1 MSRKTCFMIFIVAV
15 VVIMA
20 SFVAGFSPVTREV
33 SKVFTQMCGL
43 YLSLSAVTTSLL
55 LSKQKHYWLIMLGIA
70 VVAAIAIQLL
80 VVGGS
85 LITIALL
92 YKIIAFVVYAYL
104 IQLMRYM
111 W

>member
-1 MSRKTCFMIFIVAV
+1 MSRKTCFMIFIAAV

-20 SFVAGFSPVTREV
+20 SFVVGFSPVTNEV
-33 SKVFTQMCGL
+33 SKVFAQMCGL
-43 YLSLSAVTTSLL
+43 YLSLAAVITSLL

-70 VVAAIAIQLL
+70 VVAAVVIQLL

-85 LITIALL
+85 LMTVALL
-92 YKIIAFVVYAYL
+92 YKIIAFIVYAYL

>member
-1 MSRKTCFMIFIVAV
+1 MSRKTCFMIFIAAV
-15 VVIMA
+15 VIIMA

-33 SKVFTQMCGL
+33 SNVFAQMCGL
-43 YLSLSAVTTSLL
+43 YLALAAVITSLL

-70 VVAAIAIQLL
+70 VVASVLIQLL
-80 VVGGS
+80 IVGGS
-85 LITIALL
+85 LMTVALL
-92 YKIIAFVVYAYL
+92 YKIIAFIVYAYL

>member
-1 MSRKTCFMIFIVAV
+1 MIFIAAV
-15 VVIMA
+15 IVIMT
-20 SFVAGFSPVTREV
+20 SFVANFSPVTGEV

-43 YLSLSAVTTSLL
+43 YLSIAAVITSLL

-70 VVAAIAIQLL
+70 VIASILIQLF

-85 LITIALL
+85 LLTIALL
-92 YKIIAFVVYAYL
+92 YKIIAFIVYVYL
-104 IQLMRYM
+104 VQLMRYM

>member
-1 MSRKTCFMIFIVAV
+1 MIFIAAV
-15 VVIMA
+15 IVIMA
-20 SFVAGFSPVTREV
+20 SFVAGFSPVTNEV
-33 SKVFTQMCGL
+33 SKVFAQMCGL
-43 YLSLSAVTTSLL
+43 YLALAAVITSLL

-70 VVAAIAIQLL
+70 VVASVLIQLL

-85 LITIALL
+85 LMTVALL
-92 YKIIAFVVYAYL
+92 YKIIAFIVYAYL

>member
-1 MSRKTCFMIFIVAV
+1 MSRKTCFMIFIAAV

-20 SFVAGFSPVTREV
+20 SFVAGFSPVTKEV
-33 SKVFTQMCGL
+33 SKVFAQMCGL
-43 YLSLSAVTTSLL
+43 YLALAAVITSLL

-70 VVAAIAIQLL
+70 VVAAVVIQLL

-85 LITIALL
+85 LMTVALL
-92 YKIIAFVVYAYL
+92 YKIIAFIVYAYL

>member
-1 MSRKTCFMIFIVAV
+1 MSRKTCFMIFIAAV
-15 VVIMA
+15 IIIMA

-33 SKVFTQMCGL
+33 SNVFAQMCGL
-43 YLSLSAVTTSLL
+43 YLSLAAVITSLL

-70 VVAAIAIQLL
+70 VVAAVLIQLL
-80 VVGGS
+80 IVGGS
-85 LITIALL
+85 LMTIALL

>member
-1 MSRKTCFMIFIVAV
+1 MSRKTCFMIFIAAV
-15 VVIMA
+15 IVIMA
-20 SFVAGFSPVTREV
+20 SFVAGFSPVTSEV
-33 SKVFTQMCGL
+33 SKVFAQMCGL
-43 YLSLSAVTTSLL
+43 YLALAAVIASLL

-70 VVAAIAIQLL
+70 VVVAVLIQLL

-85 LITIALL
+85 LMAVALL
-92 YKIIAFVVYAYL
+92 YKIIAFIVYAYL

>member
-1 MSRKTCFMIFIVAV
+1 MIFIVALV
-15 VVIMA
+15 AIMA

-33 SKVFTQMCGL
+33 TNVFAQMCGV
-43 YLSLSAVTTSLL
+43 YLALAAVITSLL

-70 VVAAIAIQLL
+70 VVTAVLIQLL

-85 LITIALL
+85 LMTVALL

-104 IQLMRYM
+104 VQLMRYM